1 MKHMSDSVGTTERK
15 KYLDAAKGWGILMV
29 VFGHI
34 TKLGNPIDIWFGAYK
49 LAVFYFVSG
58 YLLAMRQ
65 SFRKMSTGEYIKK
78 HAKSL
83 LIPYFGYS
91 AFVMLY
97 NVIVGIMKWKST
109 TDIVKRFLLQA
120 YMTFSF
126 RGISA
131 LWFLPTLFFAQVLF
145 IFVIKSRKEIKVLA
159 AVSTAVFTWY
169 ASVYFFPMLKQMYE
183 GSTYKIISY
192 PLLALSKGIVGFGFI
207 GMGYLFYFAVI
218 HIKQKH
224 LKGIVGIVA
233 FIATYLLAQ
242 RNGGVDL
249 NLMGLGKSQIMF
261 WFNGVLGSAGTI
273 LLFEYLENWCKME
286 FLSFCGRNSLIIMA
300 THGTLGFKGLVINGW
315 KSMYTLS
322 NVAGLR
328 YYLECTGI
336 LAELMLIEC
345 GVSAVVKNCF
355 PWLEG
360 KPFRKADR

>member
-1 MKHMSDSVGTTERK
+1 MSGSTGITERK

-34 TKLGNPIDIWFGAYK
+34 TSLGNPIDIWFGAYK

-91 AFVMLY
+91 AFVILY
-97 NVIVGIMKWKST
+97 NVIVRMMRGKAVVDVIKM
-109 TDIVKRFLLQA
+109 VVLQA
-120 YMTFSF
+120 YTTVCL

-131 LWFLPTLFFAQVLF
+131 LWFLPTLFLAQVIF
-145 IFVIKSRKEIKVLA
+145 ILVIKSRKEVKILA
-159 AVSTAVFTWY
+159 AIGTVVFAWY
-169 ASVYFFPMLKQMYE
+169 ASAYLFPMLKQTLE
-183 GSTYKIISY
+183 GNTYTLVAF
-192 PLLALSKGIVGFGFI
+192 PLLAISKGIVGFGFV
-207 GMGYLFYFAVI
+207 GLGYMFYFVML
-218 HIKQKH
+218 HVKQPH
-224 LKGIVGIVA
+224 VKGIVGIAA
-233 FIATYLLAQ
+233 FIATYFLAQ

-273 LLFEYLENWCKME
+273 LLFEYLEKWWKME

-300 THGTLGFKGLVINGW
+300 THGTLGFKALLINGW
-315 KSMYTLS
+315 KATYGLAE
-322 NVAGLR
+322 VAGPR
-328 YYLECTGI
+328 YYVECTGI
-336 LAELMLIEC
+336 LAELILLEC
-345 GVSAVVKNCF
+345 GVISVVKKCF

>member
-1 MKHMSDSVGTTERK
+1 MSSSVWITERK

-34 TKLGNPIDIWFGAYK
+34 TKLGNPIDVWFGAYK

-91 AFVMLY
+91 AFVILY
-97 NVIVGIMKWKST
+97 NVIVGIMKWKSS
-109 TDIVKRFLLQA
+109 TDIFKRFLLQV
-120 YMTFSF
+120 YTTVSL

-131 LWFLPTLFFAQVLF
+131 LWFLPTLFLAQVIF

-159 AVSTAVFTWY
+159 GIGTAVFSWY
-169 ASVYFFPMLKQMYE
+169 ASVHFFPMLEQMYE
-183 GSTYKIISY
+183 GRMYKIISF
-192 PLLALSKGIVGFGFI
+192 PLLAISKGIVGFGFV
-207 GMGYLFYFAVI
+207 GLGYLFYLAMSRVE
-218 HIKQKH
+218 QRH

-233 FIATYLLAQ
+233 FIATYFLAQ
-242 RNGGVDL
+242 KNGGVDL
-249 NLMGLGKSQIMF
+249 NLMYLGKSQIMF
-261 WFNGVLGSAGTI
+261 WFNGILGSAGTI
-273 LLFEYLENWCKME
+273 LMFEYLEKWWKME
-286 FLSFCGRNSLIIMA
+286 FLSFCGKNSLIIMA

-322 NVAGLR
+322 NVAGFR

-336 LAELMLIEC
+336 LAELMLLEC
-345 GVSAVVKNCF
+345 GVIAVVKNCF

-360 KPFRKADR
+360 KPFRKTDR